1 MVCSVD
7 LETGITKEKAENY
20 LGMRFSN
27 HPVTGVALE
36 GFEIPKWHEVLGFV
50 FDMAKVYEL
59 NYVAWDIAVEEN
71 RISMVEANAAGMI
84 NTIQVAGGSPKKAL
98 IYKLEKELEHKGPC
112 INYLYRMRRMNASVQ
127 GGGGRRAGAR

>member
-36 GFEIPKWHEVLGFV
+36 GFEIPKWHEVLGLV

-59 NYVAWDIAVEEN
+59 NYVAWDIEEYYPSLSHEIVLI
-71 RISMVEANAAGMI
+71 RAYLV
-84 NTIQVAGGSPKKAL
+84 AL
-98 IYKLEKELEHKGPC
+98 IGD
-112 INYLYRMRRMNASVQ
+112 I
-127 GGGGRRAGAR
+127 

>member
-59 NYVAWDIAVEEN
+59 NYVEWDIADEEN
-71 RISMVEANAAGMI
+71 RISMVKAIAAGMI

-98 IYKLEKELEHKGPC
+98 IHKLEIELEHKSKGSTQDSYQMILC
-112 INYLYRMRRMNASVQ
+112 Q
-127 GGGGRRAGAR
+127 GDGFD